1 MPTIDLPNAFF
12 NNQAFQISIIIRGHH
27 QAKKMHQ
34 QPDMLLFEK
43 KKDSTASQQ
52 LSLGYFE
59 LLGFAV
65 QRNLAFPW
73 AVLVQFKTVRVVT
86 TVLAGQVSPFVA

>member
-1 MPTIDLPNAFF
+1 MPTIDLPNALF

-52 LSLGYFE
+52 LSLG
-59 LLGFAV
+59 
-65 QRNLAFPW
+65 
-73 AVLVQFKTVRVVT
+73 
-86 TVLAGQVSPFVA
+86 

>member
-1 MPTIDLPNAFF
+1 MPTIDLPNTFF
-12 NNQAFQISIIIRGHH
+12 NNQAFQISIIIRSHQ

-52 LSLGYFE
+52 LSLG
-59 LLGFAV
+59 
-65 QRNLAFPW
+65 
-73 AVLVQFKTVRVVT
+73 
-86 TVLAGQVSPFVA
+86 

>member
-12 NNQAFQISIIIRGHH
+12 NNQEFQISIIIRGHH

-52 LSLGYFE
+52 LSLG
-59 LLGFAV
+59 
-65 QRNLAFPW
+65 
-73 AVLVQFKTVRVVT
+73 
-86 TVLAGQVSPFVA
+86 